1 LSEDQEASTIQA
13 MAAAEPHPDYRPEDQ
28 IPDCPRCGQEPAGPG
43 GTFGPVCHHEIQ
55 TKARTL
61 GITRLRETNQLQLG
75 QAAMAYAIAGIP
87 VHPLRRRSKVPATTE
102 GVKDATTDLGTIR
115 GWWGMQPGFNIGLAC
130 GAVFDALDVDVKGE
144 APGAESLRRIKALG
158 YVSGAFA
165 VQSTPTGGKHLL
177 FAPGGGGNH
186 ASARTGLDFRG
197 RGGYIV
203 GAPSIVEAGPYTWDF
218 TLGNR
223 YGATFDWDGAL
234 AYLDPE
240 RYGTRPEPA
249 PQAKRPGD
257 GQADLDG
264 LVRFVAAASK
274 GERNHSLFWAASRAH
289 EKGLDL
295 TPIHAAAKSIGL
307 SDREITQT
315 IKSAARARPRV

>member
-1 LSEDQEASTIQA
+1 
-13 MAAAEPHPDYRPEDQ
+13 
-28 IPDCPRCGQEPAGPG
+28 
-43 GTFGPVCHHEIQ
+43 
-55 TKARTL
+55 L
-61 GITRLRETNQLQLG
+61 GITRMRETNQLTLA

-87 VHPLRRRSKVPATTE
+87 VHPLRYRSKIPATTE
-102 GVKDATTDLGTIR
+102 GVKDATTDLGTVR

-144 APGAESLRRIKALG
+144 APGEESLRKIRALG

-177 FAPGGGGNH
+177 FAAGGGGNH
-186 ASARTGLDFRG
+186 ASAATGLDFRG

-203 GAPSIVEAGPYTWDF
+203 GAPSHLDAGSYTWDF

-223 YGATFDWDGAL
+223 LGATFDWDGAL

-240 RYGTRPEPA
+240 RYGTRPQPA
-249 PQAKRPGD
+249 TRPKRPGD

-264 LVRFVAAASK
+264 LVRFVAAANK

-307 SDREITQT
+307 SDKEIQQT
-315 IKSAARARPRV
+315 IASAARARSRV